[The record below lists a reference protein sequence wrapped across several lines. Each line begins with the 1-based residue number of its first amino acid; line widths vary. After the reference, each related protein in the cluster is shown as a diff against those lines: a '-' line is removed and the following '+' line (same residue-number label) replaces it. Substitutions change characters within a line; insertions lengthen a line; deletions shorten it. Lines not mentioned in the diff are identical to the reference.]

1 VIPTVDE
8 LVKFFQFAG
17 PMFVISLARGV
28 SWNITTPAA
37 AMAGTVALAAHQVVL
52 NVFFFFTIAGEAVFQ
67 TAQAFMPEFQQHQER
82 VKATGDKEL
91 VKEAN
96 ERVQKLA
103 KKILIIATLIGS
115 LQMVMSMVPSYLT
128 PQIFTNDAVRL

>member
-67 TAQAFMPEFQQHQER
+67 TAQAFMPEFQQHPER
-82 VKATGDKEL
+82 VKANSLTRSWSRRLMNAFRSLPKRSSL
-91 VKEAN
+91 LPLL
-96 ERVQKLA
+96 LA
-103 KKILIIATLIGS
+103 VYKWS
-115 LQMVMSMVPSYLT
+115 
-128 PQIFTNDAVRL
+128 